1 MDGLSNIIQS
11 GVTGVSVE
19 VQDNAD
25 DVLAADGFLHVSE
38 CFSKTTKFENICM
51 KILS

>member
-11 GVTGVSVE
+11 HVTGVREE

-25 DVLAADGFLHVSE
+25 DVLPANGFFHVSE
-38 CFSKTTKFENICM
+38 CFSKTAKFENICM